1 MFKEIYFLTIGGNKG
16 HTDKEKIYRHE
27 LHALDL
33 WTRTILC
40 LLKLENMQGLI
51 LPYGH
56 FRAFNL
62 IKPICQ
68 PVACQSLITLTAR
81 SLMWKV
87 KSLHK
92 CTPWGS
98 LRWSCASL
106 HLYLLTRKG
115 NEKIA
120 LRILF
125 LFSLM
130 HSRSTDD
137 KSGDSMAR
145 PEDCA
150 GACSLSYLSHQKSVS
165 NHIQ

>member
-1 MFKEIYFLTIGGNKG
+1 
-16 HTDKEKIYRHE
+16 
-27 LHALDL
+27 
-33 WTRTILC
+33 
-40 LLKLENMQGLI
+40 MQGPI

-98 LRWSCASL
+98 LRWSCAGL

-115 NEKIA
+115 KEKIA
-120 LRILF
+120 LHILF

-130 HSRSTDD
+130 HSLSTADD
-137 KSGDSMAR
+137 KSGDSVAW
-145 PEDCA
+145 PKDCA
-150 GACSLSYLSHQKSVS
+150 GARSSSYSSHQKSVS
-165 NHIQ
+165 NHIQQTSLLAPSLSQYHWS